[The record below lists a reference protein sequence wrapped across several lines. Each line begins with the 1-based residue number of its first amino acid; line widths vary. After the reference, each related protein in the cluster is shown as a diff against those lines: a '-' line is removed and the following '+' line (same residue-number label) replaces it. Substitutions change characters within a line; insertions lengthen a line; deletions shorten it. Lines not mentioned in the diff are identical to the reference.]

1 MRVKLHTDFCWM
13 LIWSFNNTLNI
24 YCIDCTNT
32 DRTAI
37 PFWQLWKCVS
47 CLVALSE
54 WYVHVITT
62 ISLQIIG
69 LPNNFVEY
77 NDFIPR
83 KCQVDFAVWVRM
95 NEMFCNNLS
104 NYCLIV
110 RIQKGRLG
118 VRQDCRRPSNIS
130 SLSLG
135 PNLVYIRYI
144 VLILFVWWQ
153 IIKHYYYYSDLVEQ
167 RVLLP

>member
-1 MRVKLHTDFCWM
+1 MSVKLHILTFAGCWFDH
-13 LIWSFNNTLNI
+13 LTTPKIYIASIAPTLTGLQFHF
-24 YCIDCTNT
+24 D
-32 DRTAI
+32 D
-37 PFWQLWKCVS
+37 CVS

-54 WYVHVITT
+54 WYGHVETKIY
-62 ISLQIIG
+62 LQIIG

-77 NDFIPR
+77 NTTQFPI

-95 NEMFCNNLS
+95 DEMFCNNLS

-144 VLILFVWWQ
+144 VLILFVWWR
-153 IIKHYYYYSDLVEQ
+153 IIIHHYYYSDIVEQ

>member
-83 KCQVDFAVWVRM
+83 KCQVDFAVWIRM
-95 NEMFCNNLS
+95 NEIFCNNSS

-110 RIQKGRLG
+110 SWKLSIKINRAAIPIAAGLYGFKRAGSASARI
-118 VRQDCRRPSNIS
+118 VE
-130 SLSLG
+130 G
-135 PNLVYIRYI
+135 P
-144 VLILFVWWQ
+144 Q
-153 IIKHYYYYSDLVEQ
+153 I
-167 RVLLP
+167 